1 MKNMTNDFNIIDFA
15 GLSEE
20 RPWELQQPTP
30 TDLRAVVVG
39 TNLPAVEDVTQAFA
53 TYVGEA
59 IEAES
64 VDPPSEEIPWATRV
78 RIEGL
83 PTDCILWVEPLNEQA
98 REAAEIDA
106 GYVLALQTVL
116 HSGDPL
122 THFSNLMRLLAGAEL
137 GVHSICDL
145 ATGRW
150 FPHDI
155 LEQVFVQDD
164 VEPPEEILWITRL
177 VEAPED
183 KEPEDRWA
191 WVSTHGLTRC
201 GRAELEMFG
210 VSAIYA
216 SEAVHIVD
224 GLAALTLETSLPPA
238 GQPMSLGSN
247 LLVSLMACKDALG
260 MLTDEMPGLE
270 DRNTPSVAICSS
282 DATTVYPHDAL
293 TTLHQGE
300 TAVIRTLRS
309 TERSAKLAQDNWEL
323 LLTTATHIGDNEHAG
338 CMVQVP
344 WAQADDEESPRE
356 YLWFR
361 IVEVN
366 GEEVVGE
373 LAHEPDLVSTLSEGQ
388 KETIAKT
395 DVTDWVLMTPVGP
408 MGPADADAIN
418 DFLEQFKS

>member
-1 MKNMTNDFNIIDFA
+1 MSNMTNDFNIIEFA

-39 TNLPAVEDVTQAFA
+39 TNLPTSEEVTKAFA

-59 IEAES
+59 IEADS
-64 VDPPSEEIPWATRV
+64 VEPPSEEIPWATRV

-98 REAAEIDA
+98 REAAEIDS

-116 HSGDPL
+116 HCGDPL

-150 FPHDI
+150 FPQEI
-155 LEQVFVQDD
+155 LDQVFVQDD

-247 LLVSLMACKDALG
+247 LLVSLMSCKDALG

-282 DATTVYPHDAL
+282 DATSVSPHDAL
-293 TTLHQGE
+293 TILHLGE

-338 CMVQVP
+338 CLVQVP
-344 WAQADDEESPRE
+344 WSQADDEKAPRE

-361 IVEVN
+361 VIEVN
-366 GEEVVGE
+366 GEEVVAE
-373 LAHEPDLVSTLSEGQ
+373 LAHEPDLVTTLSEGQ

-408 MGPADADAIN
+408 MGPGDADAIN